1 MFQCFV
7 CGDWPW
13 KYSLLHRSLQNQD
26 GTKMGSNTGPWRNW
40 CLFSQPPQS
49 LQRIELDDKSTDL
62 VSASMCKGFHGGSAG
77 KENSCPIW
85 KGQVTCLFSRR
96 TKNDINTSISQKKMQ
111 PVYLL
116 VNRNKGTK
124 SKEIFLPLPEIQWN
138 MKELRKVTS
147 LSQGS
152 FMVSSLEFSISCSLE
167 DWQ

>member
-1 MFQCFV
+1 MACLGIRFAGGYILWFSVFQCFV

-77 KENSCPIW
+77 KENSCQIW

-96 TKNDINTSISQKKMQ
+96 TKNDINIAISQKKMQ
-111 PVYLL
+111 PVYFL
-116 VNRNKGTK
+116 VNRNKEQRVK
-124 SKEIFLPLPEIQWN
+124 RSSYLYQRCNEIWKNSE
-138 MKELRKVTS
+138 K
-147 LSQGS
+147 
-152 FMVSSLEFSISCSLE
+152 
-167 DWQ
+167 